1 MTPFLF
7 KMCSCFSLFLCPQFA
22 GYHLVPV
29 EPLDKNLVNFSAKIP
44 FGENAEGENSVRRNF
59 LSAKIPFG
67 ENSFG
72 ENSGH
77 GVLRTRD
84 STLAATVYKQQ
95 TNEQTILYFVA

>member
-59 LSAKIPFG
+59 LSAKFPFG
-67 ENSFG
+67 EISVRRKFRSAKIPSAKIPSA
-72 ENSGH
+72 EIPS
-77 GVLRTRD
+77 
-84 STLAATVYKQQ
+84 AK
-95 TNEQTILYFVA
+95 ILSAD